1 MLWPQFY
8 VEALVD
14 AFHALKVASAPGSGP
29 WADIRSLL
37 PRGLQDIITFLVNL
51 FQITPTICSTQYNL
65 HFGEEPDVH
74 RISSALCSSCSAA
87 AAASP
92 PRGGSLIRA
101 GALLSSV
108 AFGNAGA
115 ALPRHAD
122 REPGR
127 AGRAAAGHLEAAADQ
142 GEN

>member
-87 AAASP
+87 AAHPRRSP
-92 PRGGSLIRA
+92 VVIRGIRQCRCCTSTTRGS
-101 GALLSSV
+101 
-108 AFGNAGA
+108 
-115 ALPRHAD
+115 
-122 REPGR
+122 
-127 AGRAAAGHLEAAADQ
+127 
-142 GEN
+142 